1 MTSHLAWY
9 VARTSGMLA
18 WCLMSAAVI
27 WGLLLST
34 RLMNRRPSPKWLLDL
49 HRFLGGLAVTF
60 TVIHVAGLVGDNYL
74 HFGRAD
80 VLVPFASQWRPTA
93 VALGVVS
100 LWLLAAV
107 EVTSLLMRYL
117 PRRRW
122 HQVHLAS
129 YAVFWSATLHT
140 AAGRHRHAERHLH
153 VHDLRSDRRRRV
165 PFRAPGVAAEEAR
178 ARRRTSSGC
187 GERPSGPGTFGTGA
201 LTPIRG
207 VW

>member
-9 VARTSGMLA
+9 VARASGILA

-34 RLMNRRPSPKWLLDL
+34 RLMHRRPSPKWLLDL
-49 HRFLGGLAVTF
+49 HRFLGGLAVSF
-60 TVIHVAGLVGDNYL
+60 AVIHVAGLVGDNYL

-129 YAVFWSATLHT
+129 YAVFWLATLHALRAGT
-140 AAGRHRHAERHLH
+140 DTRNGIYTFTTYVVIVVVVFLSVLRALQPQKPARGSGPPRVAANGP
-153 VHDLRSDRRRRV
+153 RV
-165 PFRAPGVAAEEAR
+165 PG
-178 ARRRTSSGC
+178 
-187 GERPSGPGTFGTGA
+187 PSA
-201 LTPIRG
+201 LGR
-207 VW
+207 

>member
-1 MTSHLAWY
+1 
-9 VARTSGMLA
+9 MLA

-34 RLMNRRPSPKWLLDL
+34 RLMHRRPSPKWLLDL

-80 VLVPFASQWRPTA
+80 VLVPFASQWRPSA

-129 YAVFWSATLHT
+129 YAVFWLATLHALRAGT
-140 AAGRHRHAERHLH
+140 DTRNGIYTFTTYVVIVVVVFLSVFRALQPRKPARGAGPPRVAANGPRVR
-153 VHDLRSDRRRRV
+153 DLR
-165 PFRAPGVAAEEAR
+165 P
-178 ARRRTSSGC
+178 
-187 GERPSGPGTFGTGA
+187 
-201 LTPIRG
+201 
-207 VW
+207 

>member
-9 VARTSGMLA
+9 VARASGILA

-49 HRFLGGLAVTF
+49 HRFLGGLAVSF
-60 TVIHVAGLVGDNYL
+60 AVIHIAGLVGDNYL
-74 HFGRAD
+74 DFGRAD
-80 VLVPFASQWRPTA
+80 VLVPLASQWRPTA

-129 YAVFWSATLHT
+129 YAVFWLATLHALRAGT
-140 AAGRHRHAERHLH
+140 DTRNGIYTFTTYVVIVVVVFLSVLRALQPRKPSRGGAPPRVAANRP
-153 VHDLRSDRRRRV
+153 RV
-165 PFRAPGVAAEEAR
+165 P
-178 ARRRTSSGC
+178 
-187 GERPSGPGTFGTGA
+187 RPSA
-201 LTPIRG
+201 RG
-207 VW
+207 R